1 MLKKT
6 LILLILLLLL
16 GICWKLPLI
25 QKNISKYSVQTNPN
39 QIVLENNIYKI
50 QRQKYNSFNIEIHY
64 PQIQTATFQCDIA
77 QINSMIKDVATAVL
91 DRSYADFV
99 FTVEKEFNDLNNWI
113 EYNVTYELLQSNTQY
128 ISIIFSVVAYNGG
141 AYPYVG
147 SHIVTIDISTN
158 KFVYFDDLLCIEE
171 LENAL
176 INDNFNIYE
185 GTYSELNEED
195 VHMPNV
201 INDLIKTSKKMIK
214 DEVKSQGYNAYSCQ
228 NIGIDER
235 YFYIYLR
242 SNIAFHDYFIIQIPQ
257 KTIQNEKQDILISD
271 EVYNLK
277 RDNCLQKNVNI
288 KIQYPMLT
296 DSLMDETKNYINTI
310 LKNAAFLDIAATY
323 EDANG
328 ILDKIVEDYNQW
340 IDIEIQYDILQADEE
355 CIQVI
360 FNSVI
365 IDNLEYK
372 NNRYAIT
379 INVVTGQYRLNDL
392 SKRSFRDTRKY
403 PVGIQL
409 TSSGKEMQ
417 ICFRNI

>member
-1 MLKKT
+1 
-6 LILLILLLLL
+6 
-16 GICWKLPLI
+16 
-25 QKNISKYSVQTNPN
+25 
-39 QIVLENNIYKI
+39 
-50 QRQKYNSFNIEIHY
+50 
-64 PQIQTATFQCDIA
+64 
-77 QINSMIKDVATAVL
+77 MIKDVAIAVL
-91 DRSYADFV
+91 DHSYADFV
-99 FTVEKEFNDLNNWI
+99 FNVEKEFKDLNNWI
-113 EYNVTYELLQSNTQY
+113 EYNVTYEVLQSNTQY

-141 AYPYVG
+141 AHPYVG

-171 LENAL
+171 LEDAL

-195 VHMPNV
+195 VHMPDA
-201 INDLIKTSKKMIK
+201 INDLIKTSKEMIK
-214 DEVKSQGYNAYSCQ
+214 DEAKIQGYNAYSCQ
-228 NIGIDER
+228 NIGIDEC

-328 ILDKIVEDYNQW
+328 ILNKIVEDYNQW

-360 FNSVI
+360 FRSII
-365 IDNLEYK
+365 IDNFECR
-372 NNRYAIT
+372 NNRYTIT
-379 INVVTGQYRLNDL
+379 INVATGQYSLNDL
-392 SKRSFRDTRKY
+392 SKRSFRD
-403 PVGIQL
+403 I
-409 TSSGKEMQ
+409 
-417 ICFRNI
+417 

>member
-1 MLKKT
+1 MFKKFLFFLF
-6 LILLILLLLL
+6 LILLL

-25 QKNISKYSVQTNPN
+25 QKSISQYSVQTNTN
-39 QIVLENNIYKI
+39 QIVLENNIYQI
-50 QRQKYNSFNIEIHY
+50 QRQKNKSFNIEIHY
-64 PQIQTATFQCDIA
+64 PQIQTATFQCDIT
-77 QINSMIKDVATAVL
+77 QINSMIKDVAIAVL
-91 DRSYADFV
+91 DHSYADFV
-99 FTVEKEFNDLNNWI
+99 FNVEKEFKDLNNWI
-113 EYNVTYELLQSNTQY
+113 EYNVTYEVLQSNTQY

-141 AYPYVG
+141 AHPYVG

-171 LENAL
+171 LEDAL

-195 VHMPNV
+195 VHMPDA
-201 INDLIKTSKKMIK
+201 INDLIKTSKEMIK
-214 DEVKSQGYNAYSCQ
+214 DEAKIQGYNAYSCQ
-228 NIGIDER
+228 NIGIDEC

-328 ILDKIVEDYNQW
+328 ILNKIVEDYNQW

-360 FNSVI
+360 FRSII
-365 IDNLEYK
+365 IDNFECR
-372 NNRYAIT
+372 NNRYTIT
-379 INVVTGQYRLNDL
+379 INVATGQYSLNDL
-392 SKRSFRDTRKY
+392 SKRSFRD
-403 PVGIQL
+403 I
-409 TSSGKEMQ
+409 
-417 ICFRNI
+417 

>member
-1 MLKKT
+1 MFKKFLFFLF
-6 LILLILLLLL
+6 LILLL

-25 QKNISKYSVQTNPN
+25 QKSISQYSVQTNTN
-39 QIVLENNIYKI
+39 QIVLENNIYQI
-50 QRQKYNSFNIEIHY
+50 QRQKNNSFNIEIHY
-64 PQIQTATFQCDIA
+64 PQIQTATFQCDIT
-77 QINSMIKDVATAVL
+77 QINSMIKDVAIAVL
-91 DRSYADFV
+91 DHSYADFV
-99 FTVEKEFNDLNNWI
+99 FNVEKEFKDLNNWI
-113 EYNVTYELLQSNTQY
+113 EYNVTYEVLQSNTQY

-141 AYPYVG
+141 AHPYVG

-171 LENAL
+171 LEDAL

-195 VHMPNV
+195 VHMPDA
-201 INDLIKTSKKMIK
+201 INDLIKTSKEMIK
-214 DEVKSQGYNAYSCQ
+214 DEVKIQGYNAYSCQ
-228 NIGIDER
+228 NIGIDEC

-310 LKNAAFLDIAATY
+310 LKNAAFLDIATTY

-328 ILDKIVEDYNQW
+328 ILNKIVEDYNQW

-360 FNSVI
+360 FRSII
-365 IDNLEYK
+365 IDNFECR
-372 NNRYAIT
+372 NNRYTIT
-379 INVVTGQYRLNDL
+379 INVATGQYSLNDL
-392 SKRSFRDTRKY
+392 SKRSFRD
-403 PVGIQL
+403 I
-409 TSSGKEMQ
+409 
-417 ICFRNI
+417 

>member
-1 MLKKT
+1 MFKKFIFFLF
-6 LILLILLLLL
+6 LILLL

-25 QKNISKYSVQTNPN
+25 QKSISQYSVQTNTN
-39 QIVLENNIYKI
+39 QIVLENNIYQI
-50 QRQKYNSFNIEIHY
+50 QRQKNKSFNIEIHY
-64 PQIQTATFQCDIA
+64 PQIQTATFQCDIT
-77 QINSMIKDVATAVL
+77 QINSMIKDVAIAVL
-91 DRSYADFV
+91 DHSYADFV
-99 FTVEKEFNDLNNWI
+99 FNVEKEFKDLNNWI
-113 EYNVTYELLQSNTQY
+113 EYNVTYEVLQSNTQY

-141 AYPYVG
+141 AHPYVG

-171 LENAL
+171 LEDAL

-195 VHMPNV
+195 VHMPDA
-201 INDLIKTSKKMIK
+201 INDLIKTSKEMIK
-214 DEVKSQGYNAYSCQ
+214 DEAKIQGYNAYSCQ
-228 NIGIDER
+228 NIGIDEC

-328 ILDKIVEDYNQW
+328 ILNKIVEDYNQW

-355 CIQVI
+355 CIQLI
-360 FNSVI
+360 FRSII
-365 IDNLEYK
+365 IDNFECR
-372 NNRYAIT
+372 NNRYTIT
-379 INVVTGQYRLNDL
+379 INVATGQYSLNDL
-392 SKRSFRDTRKY
+392 SKRSFRD
-403 PVGIQL
+403 I
-409 TSSGKEMQ
+409 
-417 ICFRNI
+417 

>member
-1 MLKKT
+1 MFKKFLFFLF
-6 LILLILLLLL
+6 LILLL

-25 QKNISKYSVQTNPN
+25 QKSISQYSVQTNTN
-39 QIVLENNIYKI
+39 QIVLENNIYQI
-50 QRQKYNSFNIEIHY
+50 QRQKNKSFNIEIHY
-64 PQIQTATFQCDIA
+64 PQIQTATFQCDIT
-77 QINSMIKDVATAVL
+77 QINSMIKDVAIAVL
-91 DRSYADFV
+91 DHSYADFV
-99 FTVEKEFNDLNNWI
+99 FNVEKEFKDLNNWI
-113 EYNVTYELLQSNTQY
+113 EYNVTYEVLQSNTQY

-141 AYPYVG
+141 AHPYVG

-171 LENAL
+171 LEDAL

-195 VHMPNV
+195 VHMPDA
-201 INDLIKTSKKMIK
+201 INDLIKTSKEMIK
-214 DEVKSQGYNAYSCQ
+214 DEAKIQGYNAYSCK
-228 NIGIDER
+228 NIGIDEC

-288 KIQYPMLT
+288 KIKYPMLT

-328 ILDKIVEDYNQW
+328 ILNKIVEDYNQW

-360 FNSVI
+360 FRSII
-365 IDNLEYK
+365 IDNFECR
-372 NNRYAIT
+372 NNRYTIT
-379 INVVTGQYRLNDL
+379 INVATGQYSLNDL
-392 SKRSFRDTRKY
+392 SKRSFRD
-403 PVGIQL
+403 I
-409 TSSGKEMQ
+409 
-417 ICFRNI
+417 

>member
-1 MLKKT
+1 MFKKFLFFLF
-6 LILLILLLLL
+6 LILLL

-25 QKNISKYSVQTNPN
+25 QKSISQYSVQTNTN
-39 QIVLENNIYKI
+39 QIVLENNIYQI
-50 QRQKYNSFNIEIHY
+50 QRQKNKSFNIEIHY
-64 PQIQTATFQCDIA
+64 PQIQTATFQCDIT
-77 QINSMIKDVATAVL
+77 QINSMIKDVAIAVL
-91 DRSYADFV
+91 DHSYADFV
-99 FTVEKEFNDLNNWI
+99 FNVEKEFKDLNNWI
-113 EYNVTYELLQSNTQY
+113 EYDVTYEVLQSNTQY

-141 AYPYVG
+141 AHPYVG

-171 LENAL
+171 LEDAL

-195 VHMPNV
+195 IHMPDA
-201 INDLIKTSKKMIK
+201 INDLIKTSKEMIK
-214 DEVKSQGYNAYSCQ
+214 DEAKIQGYNAYSCQ
-228 NIGIDER
+228 NIGIDEC

-328 ILDKIVEDYNQW
+328 ILNKIVEDYNQW

-360 FNSVI
+360 FRSII
-365 IDNLEYK
+365 IDNFECR
-372 NNRYAIT
+372 NNRYTIT
-379 INVVTGQYRLNDL
+379 INVATGQYSLNDL
-392 SKRSFRDTRKY
+392 SKRSFRD
-403 PVGIQL
+403 I
-409 TSSGKEMQ
+409 
-417 ICFRNI
+417 

>member
-1 MLKKT
+1 MFKKFLFFLF
-6 LILLILLLLL
+6 LILLL

-25 QKNISKYSVQTNPN
+25 QKSISQYSVQTNTN
-39 QIVLENNIYKI
+39 QIVLENNIYQI
-50 QRQKYNSFNIEIHY
+50 QRQKNKSFNIEIHY
-64 PQIQTATFQCDIA
+64 PQIQTATFQCDIT
-77 QINSMIKDVATAVL
+77 QINSMIKDVAIAVL
-91 DRSYADFV
+91 DHSYADFV
-99 FTVEKEFNDLNNWI
+99 FNVEKEFKDLNNWI
-113 EYNVTYELLQSNTQY
+113 EYNVTYEILQSNTQY

-141 AYPYVG
+141 AHPYVG

-171 LENAL
+171 LEDAL

-195 VHMPNV
+195 VHMPDA
-201 INDLIKTSKKMIK
+201 INDLIKTSKEMIK
-214 DEVKSQGYNAYSCQ
+214 DEAKIQGYNAYSCQ
-228 NIGIDER
+228 NIGIDEC

-328 ILDKIVEDYNQW
+328 ILNKIVEDYNQW

-360 FNSVI
+360 FRSII
-365 IDNLEYK
+365 IDNFECR
-372 NNRYAIT
+372 NNRYTIT
-379 INVVTGQYRLNDL
+379 INVATGQYSLNDL
-392 SKRSFRDTRKY
+392 SKRSFRD
-403 PVGIQL
+403 I
-409 TSSGKEMQ
+409 
-417 ICFRNI
+417 

>member
-1 MLKKT
+1 MFKKFLFFLF
-6 LILLILLLLL
+6 LILLL

-25 QKNISKYSVQTNPN
+25 QKSISQYSVQTNTN
-39 QIVLENNIYKI
+39 QIVLENNIYQI
-50 QRQKYNSFNIEIHY
+50 QRQKNKSFNIEIHY

-77 QINSMIKDVATAVL
+77 QINSMIKDVAIAVL
-91 DRSYADFV
+91 DHSYADFV
-99 FTVEKEFNDLNNWI
+99 FNVEKEFKDLNNWI
-113 EYNVTYELLQSNTQY
+113 EYNVTYEVLQSNTQY

-141 AYPYVG
+141 AHPYVG

-171 LENAL
+171 LEDAL

-195 VHMPNV
+195 VHMPDA
-201 INDLIKTSKKMIK
+201 INDLIKTSKEMIK
-214 DEVKSQGYNAYSCQ
+214 DEAKIQGYNAYSCQ
-228 NIGIDER
+228 NIGIDEC

-328 ILDKIVEDYNQW
+328 ILNKIVEDYNQW

-360 FNSVI
+360 FRSII
-365 IDNLEYK
+365 IDNFECR
-372 NNRYAIT
+372 NNRYTIT
-379 INVVTGQYRLNDL
+379 INVATGQYSLNDL
-392 SKRSFRDTRKY
+392 SKRSFRD
-403 PVGIQL
+403 I
-409 TSSGKEMQ
+409 
-417 ICFRNI
+417 

>member
-1 MLKKT
+1 MFKKFLFFLF
-6 LILLILLLLL
+6 LILLL

-25 QKNISKYSVQTNPN
+25 QKSISQYSVQANTN
-39 QIVLENNIYKI
+39 QIVLENNIYQI
-50 QRQKYNSFNIEIHY
+50 QRQKNNSFNIEIHY
-64 PQIQTATFQCDIA
+64 PQIQTATFQCDIT
-77 QINSMIKDVATAVL
+77 QINSMIKDVAIAVL
-91 DRSYADFV
+91 DHSYADFV
-99 FTVEKEFNDLNNWI
+99 FNVEKEFNDLNNWI
-113 EYNVTYELLQSNTQY
+113 EYNVTYEVLQSNTQY

-141 AYPYVG
+141 AHPYVG

-171 LENAL
+171 LEDAL

-195 VHMPNV
+195 VHMPDA
-201 INDLIKTSKKMIK
+201 INDLIKTSKEMIK
-214 DEVKSQGYNAYSCQ
+214 DEAKIQGYNAYSCQ
-228 NIGIDER
+228 NIGIDEC

-328 ILDKIVEDYNQW
+328 ILNKIVEDYNQW

-360 FNSVI
+360 FRSII
-365 IDNLEYK
+365 IDNFECR
-372 NNRYAIT
+372 NNRYTIT
-379 INVVTGQYRLNDL
+379 IFQRTRKSV
-392 SKRSFRDTRKY
+392 SKRIGWNK
-403 PVGIQL
+403 GL
-409 TSSGKEMQ
+409 
-417 ICFRNI
+417 

>member
-1 MLKKT
+1 MFKKFLFFLF
-6 LILLILLLLL
+6 LILLL

-25 QKNISKYSVQTNPN
+25 QKSISQYSVQTNTN
-39 QIVLENNIYKI
+39 QIVLENNIYQI
-50 QRQKYNSFNIEIHY
+50 QRQKNKSFNIEIHY
-64 PQIQTATFQCDIA
+64 PQIQTATFQCDIT
-77 QINSMIKDVATAVL
+77 QINSMIKDVAIAVL
-91 DRSYADFV
+91 DHSYADFV
-99 FTVEKEFNDLNNWI
+99 FNVEKEFKDLNNWI
-113 EYNVTYELLQSNTQY
+113 EYNVTYEVLQSNTQY

-141 AYPYVG
+141 AHPYVG

-171 LENAL
+171 LEDAL

-195 VHMPNV
+195 VHMPDA
-201 INDLIKTSKKMIK
+201 INDLIKTSKEMIK
-214 DEVKSQGYNAYSCQ
+214 DEVKIQGYNAYSCQ
-228 NIGIDER
+228 NIGIDEC

-310 LKNAAFLDIAATY
+310 LKNAAFLDIATTY
-323 EDANG
+323 EDAIG
-328 ILDKIVEDYNQW
+328 ILNKIVEDYNQW

-360 FNSVI
+360 FRSII
-365 IDNLEYK
+365 IDNFECR
-372 NNRYAIT
+372 NNRYTIT
-379 INVVTGQYRLNDL
+379 INVATGQYSLNDL
-392 SKRSFRDTRKY
+392 SKRSFRD
-403 PVGIQL
+403 I
-409 TSSGKEMQ
+409 
-417 ICFRNI
+417 

>member
-1 MLKKT
+1 MFKKFLFFLF
-6 LILLILLLLL
+6 LILLL

-25 QKNISKYSVQTNPN
+25 QKSISQYSVQTNTN
-39 QIVLENNIYKI
+39 QIVLENNIYQI
-50 QRQKYNSFNIEIHY
+50 QRQKNKSFNIEIHY
-64 PQIQTATFQCDIA
+64 PQIQTATFQCDIT
-77 QINSMIKDVATAVL
+77 QINSMIKDVAIAVL
-91 DRSYADFV
+91 DHSYADFV
-99 FTVEKEFNDLNNWI
+99 FNVEKEFKDLNNWI
-113 EYNVTYELLQSNTQY
+113 EYNVTYEVLQSNTQY

-141 AYPYVG
+141 AHPYVG

-171 LENAL
+171 LEDAL

-195 VHMPNV
+195 VHMPDA
-201 INDLIKTSKKMIK
+201 INDLIKTSKEMIK
-214 DEVKSQGYNAYSCQ
+214 DEAKIQGYNAYSCQ
-228 NIGIDER
+228 NIGIDEC

-296 DSLMDETKNYINTI
+296 DSLKDETKNYINTI

-328 ILDKIVEDYNQW
+328 ILNKIVEDYNQW

-360 FNSVI
+360 FRSII
-365 IDNLEYK
+365 IDNFECR
-372 NNRYAIT
+372 NNRYTIT
-379 INVVTGQYRLNDL
+379 INVATGQYSLNDL
-392 SKRSFRDTRKY
+392 SKRSFRD
-403 PVGIQL
+403 I
-409 TSSGKEMQ
+409 
-417 ICFRNI
+417 

>member
-1 MLKKT
+1 MFKKFLFFLF
-6 LILLILLLLL
+6 LILLL

-25 QKNISKYSVQTNPN
+25 QKSISQYSVQTNTN
-39 QIVLENNIYKI
+39 QIVLENNSYQI
-50 QRQKYNSFNIEIHY
+50 QRQKNKSFNIEIHY
-64 PQIQTATFQCDIA
+64 PQIQTATFQCDIT
-77 QINSMIKDVATAVL
+77 QINSMIKDVAIAVL
-91 DRSYADFV
+91 DHSYADFV
-99 FTVEKEFNDLNNWI
+99 FNVEKEFKDLNNWI
-113 EYNVTYELLQSNTQY
+113 EYNVTYEVLQSNTQY

-141 AYPYVG
+141 AHPYVG

-171 LENAL
+171 LEDAL

-195 VHMPNV
+195 VHMPDA
-201 INDLIKTSKKMIK
+201 INDLIKTSKEMIK
-214 DEVKSQGYNAYSCQ
+214 DEAKIQGYNAYSCQ
-228 NIGIDER
+228 NIGIDEC

-257 KTIQNEKQDILISD
+257 KTIQNEKQYILISD

-328 ILDKIVEDYNQW
+328 ILNKIVEDYNQW

-360 FNSVI
+360 FRSII
-365 IDNLEYK
+365 IDNFECR
-372 NNRYAIT
+372 NNRYTIT
-379 INVVTGQYRLNDL
+379 INVATGQYSLNDL
-392 SKRSFRDTRKY
+392 SKRSFRD
-403 PVGIQL
+403 I
-409 TSSGKEMQ
+409 
-417 ICFRNI
+417 

>member
-1 MLKKT
+1 M
-6 LILLILLLLL
+6 
-16 GICWKLPLI
+16 I
-25 QKNISKYSVQTNPN
+25 QKSISQYSVQANTN
-39 QIVLENNIYKI
+39 QIVLENNIYQI
-50 QRQKYNSFNIEIHY
+50 QRQKNNSFNIEIHY
-64 PQIQTATFQCDIA
+64 PQIQTETFQCDIT
-77 QINSMIKDVATAVL
+77 QINSMIKDVAIAVL
-91 DRSYADFV
+91 DHSYADFV
-99 FTVEKEFNDLNNWI
+99 FNVEKEFKDLNNWI
-113 EYNVTYELLQSNTQY
+113 EYNVTYEVLQSNTQY

-141 AYPYVG
+141 AHPYVG

-171 LENAL
+171 LEDAL

-195 VHMPNV
+195 VHMPDA
-201 INDLIKTSKKMIK
+201 INDLIKTSKEMIK
-214 DEVKSQGYNAYSCQ
+214 DEVKIQGYNAYSCQ
-228 NIGIDER
+228 NIGIDEC

-277 RDNCLQKNVNI
+277 RHNCLQKNVNI

-328 ILDKIVEDYNQW
+328 ILNKIVEDYNQW

-360 FNSVI
+360 FRSII
-365 IDNLEYK
+365 IDNFECR
-372 NNRYAIT
+372 NNRYTIT
-379 INVVTGQYRLNDL
+379 IFQRTRKSV
-392 SKRSFRDTRKY
+392 SKRIGWNK
-403 PVGIQL
+403 GL
-409 TSSGKEMQ
+409 
-417 ICFRNI
+417 

>member
-1 MLKKT
+1 MFKKF
-6 LILLILLLLL
+6 LFFLFLILLLS
-16 GICWKLPLI
+16 ICWKLPLI
-25 QKNISKYSVQTNPN
+25 QKSISQYSVQTNTN
-39 QIVLENNIYKI
+39 QIVLENNIYQI
-50 QRQKYNSFNIEIHY
+50 QRQKNNSFNIEIHY
-64 PQIQTATFQCDIA
+64 PQIQTATFQCDIT
-77 QINSMIKDVATAVL
+77 QINSIIKDVAIAVL
-91 DRSYADFV
+91 HHSYADFV
-99 FTVEKEFNDLNNWI
+99 FNVEKEFKDLNNWI
-113 EYNVTYELLQSNTQY
+113 EYNVTYEVLQSNTQY

-141 AYPYVG
+141 AHPYVG

-171 LENAL
+171 LEDAL

-195 VHMPNV
+195 VHMPDA
-201 INDLIKTSKKMIK
+201 INDLIKTSKEMIK
-214 DEVKSQGYNAYSCQ
+214 DEVKIQGYNAYSCQ
-228 NIGIDER
+228 NIGIDEC

-310 LKNAAFLDIAATY
+310 LKNAAFLDIATTY

-328 ILDKIVEDYNQW
+328 ILNKIVEDYNQW

-360 FNSVI
+360 FRSII
-365 IDNLEYK
+365 IDNFECR
-372 NNRYAIT
+372 NNRYTIT
-379 INVVTGQYRLNDL
+379 INVATGQYSLNDL
-392 SKRSFRDTRKY
+392 SKRSFRD
-403 PVGIQL
+403 I
-409 TSSGKEMQ
+409 
-417 ICFRNI
+417 

>member
-1 MLKKT
+1 MFKKFLFFLF
-6 LILLILLLLL
+6 LILLL

-25 QKNISKYSVQTNPN
+25 QKSISQYSVQTNTN
-39 QIVLENNIYKI
+39 QIVLENNIYQI
-50 QRQKYNSFNIEIHY
+50 QRQKNNSFNIEIHY
-64 PQIQTATFQCDIA
+64 PQIQTATFQCDIT
-77 QINSMIKDVATAVL
+77 QINSMIKDVAIAVL
-91 DRSYADFV
+91 DHSYADFV
-99 FTVEKEFNDLNNWI
+99 FNVEKEFKDLNNWI
-113 EYNVTYELLQSNTQY
+113 EYNVTYEVLQSNTQY

-141 AYPYVG
+141 AHPYVG

-171 LENAL
+171 LEDAL

-195 VHMPNV
+195 VHMPDA
-201 INDLIKTSKKMIK
+201 INDLIKTSKEMIK
-214 DEVKSQGYNAYSCQ
+214 DEVKIQGYNAYSCQ
-228 NIGIDER
+228 NIGIDEC

-257 KTIQNEKQDILISD
+257 KTIQNEKQDIVISD

-328 ILDKIVEDYNQW
+328 ILNKIVEDYNQW

-360 FNSVI
+360 FRSII
-365 IDNLEYK
+365 IDNFECR
-372 NNRYAIT
+372 NNRYTIT
-379 INVVTGQYRLNDL
+379 INVATGQYSLNNL
-392 SKRSFRDTRKY
+392 SKRSFRD
-403 PVGIQL
+403 I
-409 TSSGKEMQ
+409 
-417 ICFRNI
+417 

>member
-1 MLKKT
+1 MFKKFLFFLF
-6 LILLILLLLL
+6 LILLL

-25 QKNISKYSVQTNPN
+25 QKSISQYSVQANTN
-39 QIVLENNIYKI
+39 QIVLENNIYQI
-50 QRQKYNSFNIEIHY
+50 QRQKNNSFNIEIHY
-64 PQIQTATFQCDIA
+64 PQIQTATFQCDIT
-77 QINSMIKDVATAVL
+77 QINSMIKDVAIAVL
-91 DRSYADFV
+91 DHSYADFV
-99 FTVEKEFNDLNNWI
+99 FNVEKEFNDLNNWI
-113 EYNVTYELLQSNTQY
+113 EYNVTYEILQSNTQY

-141 AYPYVG
+141 AHPYVG

-171 LENAL
+171 LEDAL

-195 VHMPNV
+195 VHMPDA
-201 INDLIKTSKKMIK
+201 INDLIKTSKEMIK
-214 DEVKSQGYNAYSCQ
+214 DEVKIQGYNAYSCQ
-228 NIGIDER
+228 NIGIDEC

-328 ILDKIVEDYNQW
+328 ILNKIVEDYNQW

-360 FNSVI
+360 FRSII
-365 IDNLEYK
+365 IDNFECR
-372 NNRYAIT
+372 NNRYTIT
-379 INVVTGQYRLNDL
+379 IFQRTRKSV
-392 SKRSFRDTRKY
+392 SKRIGWNK
-403 PVGIQL
+403 GL
-409 TSSGKEMQ
+409 
-417 ICFRNI
+417 

>member
-1 MLKKT
+1 MFKKF
-6 LILLILLLLL
+6 LFFLFLILLLS
-16 GICWKLPLI
+16 ICWKLPLI
-25 QKNISKYSVQTNPN
+25 QKSISQYSVQTNTN
-39 QIVLENNIYKI
+39 QIVLENNIYQI
-50 QRQKYNSFNIEIHY
+50 QRQKNNSFNIEIHY
-64 PQIQTATFQCDIA
+64 PQIQTATFQCDIT
-77 QINSMIKDVATAVL
+77 QINSMIKDVAIAVL
-91 DRSYADFV
+91 DHSYADFV
-99 FTVEKEFNDLNNWI
+99 FNVEKEFKDLNNWI
-113 EYNVTYELLQSNTQY
+113 EYNVTYEVLQSNTQY

-141 AYPYVG
+141 AHPYVG

-171 LENAL
+171 LEDAL

-195 VHMPNV
+195 VHMPDA
-201 INDLIKTSKKMIK
+201 INDLIKTSKEMIK
-214 DEVKSQGYNAYSCQ
+214 DEVKIQGYNAYSCQ
-228 NIGIDER
+228 NIGIDEC

-310 LKNAAFLDIAATY
+310 LKNAAFLDIATTY

-328 ILDKIVEDYNQW
+328 ILNKIVEDYNQW

-360 FNSVI
+360 FRSII
-365 IDNLEYK
+365 IDNFECR
-372 NNRYAIT
+372 NNRYTIT
-379 INVVTGQYRLNDL
+379 INVATGQYSLNDL
-392 SKRSFRDTRKY
+392 SKRSFRD
-403 PVGIQL
+403 I
-409 TSSGKEMQ
+409 
-417 ICFRNI
+417 

>member
-1 MLKKT
+1 MFKKFLFFLY
-6 LILLILLLLL
+6 LILLL

-25 QKNISKYSVQTNPN
+25 QKSISQYSVQANTN
-39 QIVLENNIYKI
+39 QIVLENNIYQI
-50 QRQKYNSFNIEIHY
+50 QRQKNNSFNIEIHY
-64 PQIQTATFQCDIA
+64 PQIQTATFQCDIT
-77 QINSMIKDVATAVL
+77 QINSMIKDVAIAVL
-91 DRSYADFV
+91 DHSYADFV
-99 FTVEKEFNDLNNWI
+99 FNVEKEFNDLNNWI
-113 EYNVTYELLQSNTQY
+113 EYNVTYEILQSNTQY

-141 AYPYVG
+141 AHPYVG

-171 LENAL
+171 LEDAL

-195 VHMPNV
+195 VHMPDA
-201 INDLIKTSKKMIK
+201 INDLIKTSKEMIK
-214 DEVKSQGYNAYSCQ
+214 DEAKIQGYNAYSCQ
-228 NIGIDER
+228 NIGIDEC

-328 ILDKIVEDYNQW
+328 ILNKIVEDYNQW

-360 FNSVI
+360 FRSII
-365 IDNLEYK
+365 IDNFECR
-372 NNRYAIT
+372 NNRYTIT
-379 INVVTGQYRLNDL
+379 IFQRTRKSV
-392 SKRSFRDTRKY
+392 SKRIGWNK
-403 PVGIQL
+403 GL
-409 TSSGKEMQ
+409 
-417 ICFRNI
+417 

>member
-1 MLKKT
+1 MFKKFLFFLF
-6 LILLILLLLL
+6 LILLL

-25 QKNISKYSVQTNPN
+25 QKSISQYSVQTNTN
-39 QIVLENNIYKI
+39 QIVLENNIYQI
-50 QRQKYNSFNIEIHY
+50 QRQKNKSFNIEIHY
-64 PQIQTATFQCDIA
+64 PQIQTATFQCDIT
-77 QINSMIKDVATAVL
+77 QINSMIKDVAIAVL
-91 DRSYADFV
+91 DHSYADFV
-99 FTVEKEFNDLNNWI
+99 FNVEKEFKDLNNWI
-113 EYNVTYELLQSNTQY
+113 EYNVTYEVLQSNTQY

-141 AYPYVG
+141 AHPYVG

-171 LENAL
+171 LEDAL

-195 VHMPNV
+195 VHMPDA
-201 INDLIKTSKKMIK
+201 INDLIKTSKEMIK
-214 DEVKSQGYNAYSCQ
+214 DEAKIQGYNAYSCQ
-228 NIGIDER
+228 NIGIDEC

-257 KTIQNEKQDILISD
+257 KTIQNKKQDILISD

-328 ILDKIVEDYNQW
+328 ILNKIVEDYNQW

-360 FNSVI
+360 FRSII
-365 IDNLEYK
+365 IDNFECR
-372 NNRYAIT
+372 NNRYTIT
-379 INVVTGQYRLNDL
+379 INVATGQYSLNDL
-392 SKRSFRDTRKY
+392 SKRSFRD
-403 PVGIQL
+403 I
-409 TSSGKEMQ
+409 
-417 ICFRNI
+417 